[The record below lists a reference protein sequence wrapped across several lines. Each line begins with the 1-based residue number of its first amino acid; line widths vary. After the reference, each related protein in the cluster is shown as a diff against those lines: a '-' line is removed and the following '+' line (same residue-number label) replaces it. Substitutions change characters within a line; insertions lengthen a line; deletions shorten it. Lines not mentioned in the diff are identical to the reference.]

1 MSFKILIAEDEDITL
16 KHLVAVL
23 KSEGYEYQDPE
34 RPDALRMIE
43 GEYSTSLSQT
53 SRCQV

>member
-23 KSEGYEYQDPE
+23 KSEGYESSGTQNGQ
-34 RPDALRMIE
+34 DALRMIE
-43 GEYSTSLSQT
+43 GEYFDLLITDI
-53 SRCQV
+53 